1 MCTNGWH
8 LLDGQNGCNKNQTKF
23 IVSIMFIFVCAI
35 EIFYKLSMVE
45 NLWSWVFEGS
55 MNPKPLHTH

>member
-8 LLDGQNGCNKNQTKF
+8 LKIDAIKIKQIF
-23 IVSIMFIFVCAI
+23 IFFMMFTFVCAI
-35 EIFYKLSMVE
+35 EVYYKLCMVE

-55 MNPKPLHTH
+55 MNPKPLHIH